1 MTEQAF
7 NKNQR
12 VIFFDGYCNL
22 CNGAVQWIIAKDRQE
37 LFEFAPIN
45 SQFAI
50 DNLPQQLLTNVDSIV
65 LLDGSDIYVKSSA
78 ALQIA
83 KLLPLPIHLL
93 SVFRVIPPTLRDGI
107 YDLIAKYRYRIWGQ
121 RDSCMIPT
129 PELKSRFKN

>member
-22 CNGAVQWIIAKDRQE
+22 CNGAVQWIIEKDKQE

-50 DNLPQQLLTNVDSIV
+50 DHLPQQLLTNVDSIV
-65 LLDGSDIYVKSSA
+65 LLDGSNIFVKSSA
-78 ALQIA
+78 ALRIA
-83 KLLPLPIHLL
+83 KLLPLPYQWL
-93 SVFRVIPPTLRDGI
+93 SAFRIIPPVLRDWI

-121 RDSCMIPT
+121 RSSCMIPD
-129 PELKSRFKN
+129 PSLKSRFKT